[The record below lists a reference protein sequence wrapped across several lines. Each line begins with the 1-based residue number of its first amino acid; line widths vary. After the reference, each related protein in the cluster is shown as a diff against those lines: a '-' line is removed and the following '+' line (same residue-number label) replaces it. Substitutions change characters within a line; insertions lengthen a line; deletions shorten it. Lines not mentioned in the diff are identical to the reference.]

1 MTHPLAY
8 AIDFGTTNSLIA
20 AASADRV
27 WEPLAVE
34 PEGADPT
41 VLRSVLFFSD
51 DSAAFECGARALR
64 ASVESGARGRLIRS
78 IKRFLPVESFVETR
92 IGTRRYALEEL
103 VAILLRNLRERA
115 NAVVGA
121 DVQSAVLGC
130 PARFSDEPGAHE
142 LALSRLER
150 AAKLAGF
157 TEVALCEEP
166 VAAALDCAHQTE
178 RDELV
183 AVLDLGGGTSD
194 FTVARLG
201 SGRAEVLSVGGVAVA
216 GDALD
221 GSMMRSSIAPHFGAN
236 VTYRRQ
242 FGENVLGFPR
252 PLLEKLCS
260 PAELCLLDRRDTL
273 SFLREIR
280 SSSLGDADRLC
291 MDRLLCLVEDRLG
304 FRMFEAIDATKRA
317 LSDEDA
323 APFHFD
329 YPSIE
334 LSFPIQRAGFE
345 AAIAPALER
354 ILSRLDETLATAGV
368 SAADVD
374 RVYCTGGTARVP
386 AFLRAV
392 SDRFGAEKVRHMS
405 TFHAVIQGLGE
416 RARSLVAAGKL
427 GAGAAY
433 IH

>member
-1 MTHPLAY
+1 MTAPVAY

-20 AASADRV
+20 AASAERV
-27 WEPLAVE
+27 WEPLAIE

-51 DSAAFECGARALR
+51 DTAAFECGARALR
-64 ASVESGARGRLIRS
+64 TSVESGARGRLMRS
-78 IKRFLPVESFVETR
+78 LKRFLPMESFVETR
-92 IGTRRYALEEL
+92 LGARRYALEEL
-103 VAILLRNLRERA
+103 IAILLRNLRERA

-130 PARFSDEPGAHE
+130 PARFSDEPAAHE
-142 LALSRLER
+142 LALARLER

-157 TEVALCEEP
+157 TEIALCEEP

-178 RDELV
+178 HRELV
-183 AVLDLGGGTSD
+183 VVLDLGGGTSD

-201 SGRAEVLSVGGVAVA
+201 SGQADVLSVGGVAVA

-221 GSMMRSSIAPHFGAN
+221 GSMMRSSIAPQFGAN

-280 SSSLGDADRLC
+280 SSSLGEADRLC

-304 FRMFEAIDATKRA
+304 FRLFEAIDTTKRA
-317 LSDEDA
+317 LSDHDA
-323 APFHFD
+323 APFRFD

-334 LSFPIQRAGFE
+334 LAFPVERASFE
-345 AAIAPALER
+345 VAIAPALER
-354 ILSRLDETLATAGV
+354 ILSRLDETLAAAGV
-368 SAADVD
+368 SALEVD

-392 SDRFGAEKVRHMS
+392 ATRFGPEKVRQVS
-405 TFHAVIQGLGE
+405 TFHAVIQGLAE
-416 RARSLVAAGKL
+416 RARSLVAEGKL
-427 GAGAAY
+427 GHFTAPN
-433 IH
+433 

>member
-1 MTHPLAY
+1 MTFPVAY

-20 AASADRV
+20 AASAERV
-27 WEPLAVE
+27 WEPLAID

-51 DSAAFECGARALR
+51 DTAAFECGARALR

-78 IKRFLPVESFVETR
+78 IKRFLPVESFIETR
-92 IGTRRYALEEL
+92 LGTRRYALEEL
-103 VAILLRNLRERA
+103 IAILLRNLRERA
-115 NAVVGA
+115 NASVGA
-121 DVQSAVLGC
+121 DVRSAVLGC
-130 PARFSDEPGAHE
+130 PARFSDDAGAHE
-142 LALSRLER
+142 LALARLEQ

-166 VAAALDCAHQTE
+166 VAAALDCAHQTD
-178 RDELV
+178 RQELV
-183 AVLDLGGGTSD
+183 VVLDLGGGTSD

-201 SGRAEVLSVGGVAVA
+201 AGRTEVLSVGGVAIA

-221 GSMMRSSIAPHFGAN
+221 GSLMRTSIAPHFGAK

-242 FGENVLGFPR
+242 FSENVLGFPR

-304 FRMFEAIDATKRA
+304 FRIFESIDATKRA
-317 LSDEDA
+317 LSDADA
-323 APFHFD
+323 APFLFD

-334 LSFPIQRAGFE
+334 LDFPIARAGFE
-345 AAIAPALER
+345 TAIAPALER
-354 ILSRLDETLATAGV
+354 ILTRIDETLAAAGI
-368 SAADVD
+368 SAPEVD

-392 SDRFGAEKVRHMS
+392 SARFGAEKVRQAS

-416 RARSLVAAGKL
+416 RARSLVAEGKL
-427 GAGAAY
+427 GAA
-433 IH
+433 

>member
-1 MTHPLAY
+1 MTPVAY

-34 PEGADPT
+34 PEGPDPT

-51 DSAAFECGARALR
+51 DTAGFECGARALR
-64 ASVESGARGRLIRS
+64 TSVETGARGRLIRS

-103 VAILLRNLRERA
+103 IAILLRNLRERA
-115 NAVVGA
+115 NALVGA
-121 DVQSAVLGC
+121 DVRSAVLGC

-150 AAKLAGF
+150 AAELAGF
-157 TEVALCEEP
+157 TQVVLCEEP
-166 VAAALDCAHQTE
+166 VAAALDCAHQAD
-178 RDELV
+178 RQELV
-183 AVLDLGGGTSD
+183 VVLDLGGGTSD

-201 SGRAEVLSVGGVAVA
+201 AGRTDVLSVGGVAVA

-221 GSMMRSSIAPHFGAN
+221 GALMRTSIAPYFGAN
-236 VTYRRQ
+236 VKYRRQ

-273 SFLREIR
+273 SFLREIQ
-280 SSSLGDADRLC
+280 SSALGEADRLC
-291 MDRLLCLVEDRLG
+291 MERLLCLVEDRLG
-304 FRMFEAIDATKRA
+304 FRLFEAIDATKRA
-317 LSDEDA
+317 LSEADV
-323 APFHFD
+323 APFRFD

-334 LSFPIQRAGFE
+334 LTFPVERAAFE

-354 ILSRLDETLATAGV
+354 IWSRLDETLAAAGV
-368 SAADVD
+368 TAADVD

-392 SDRFGAEKVRHMS
+392 ADRFGSGKVRQVS

-416 RARSLVAAGKL
+416 RARSLVAGGEL
-427 GAGAAY
+427 GGA
-433 IH
+433 

>member
-1 MTHPLAY
+1 M
-8 AIDFGTTNSLIA
+8 
-20 AASADRV
+20 
-27 WEPLAVE
+27 
-34 PEGADPT
+34 
-41 VLRSVLFFSD
+41 
-51 DSAAFECGARALR
+51 
-64 ASVESGARGRLIRS
+64 
-78 IKRFLPVESFVETR
+78 
-92 IGTRRYALEEL
+92 
-103 VAILLRNLRERA
+103 LRNLRERA

-121 DVQSAVLGC
+121 DVRSAVLGC

-157 TEVALCEEP
+157 TEIALCEEP

-178 RDELV
+178 RQELV
-183 AVLDLGGGTSD
+183 VVLDLGGGTSD

-201 SGRAEVLSVGGVAVA
+201 SGRADVLSVGGVAVA

-221 GSMMRSSIAPHFGAN
+221 GSLMRSSIAPYFGAN
-236 VTYRRQ
+236 VRYRRQ

-273 SFLREIR
+273 GFLREIR

-304 FRMFEAIDATKRA
+304 FRLFESIDATKRA
-317 LSDEDA
+317 LSDDEV
-323 APFHFD
+323 APFRFD
-329 YPSIE
+329 YPSID
-334 LSFPIQRAGFE
+334 LNFPVESRGFE
-345 AAIAPALER
+345 AAVAPVLER
-354 ILSRLDETLATAGV
+354 ILSRLDETLTAAGI
-368 SAADVD
+368 SAPDVD

-392 SDRFGAEKVRHMS
+392 SARFGPDKVRQVS
-405 TFHAVIQGLGE
+405 TFHAVIQGLAE
-416 RARSLVAAGKL
+416 RARSLVAAGQL
-427 GAGAAY
+427 GAAMAPS
-433 IH
+433 